1 MVNQTIRIIL
11 IEPQDLVRVGLATAL
26 PKQIPKAEVVGH
38 GATGE
43 KGLALVKAKSPAIVV
58 LDLDLPQMHGLDVI
72 QSLKQQ
78 YPKIKIMVL
87 TANREPE
94 MILSAFDRGA
104 DSYCLQHHSIG
115 LITTALQ
122 QTYQGNHWI
131 DPAISHHL
139 LQQKSQPVHQEA
151 AAESTAAVQLFEES
165 WQMVEHLTTREVDV
179 LELLTKGLTNKEI
192 AARLYIGNGTVKGH
206 VSMLMQ
212 KFGAHS
218 RTEVASRALDSGIL
232 RQYRRN
238 LA

>member
-1 MVNQTIRIIL
+1 MVNHTIRIVL
-11 IEPQDLVRVGLATAL
+11 IEPRELVRVGLATAL
-26 PKQIPKAEVVGH
+26 PKHISKAEVVGH

-43 KGLALVKAKSPAIVV
+43 KGLALVKAKLPAIVI

-94 MILSAFDRGA
+94 MVLSAFDAGA

-115 LITTALQ
+115 LITIALQ
-122 QTYQGNHWI
+122 QTHQGNHWI
-131 DPAISHHL
+131 DPAIAHHL
-139 LQQKSQPVHQEA
+139 LQRKSQPILQETTSEA
-151 AAESTAAVQLFEES
+151 ASVVQLFEES

-218 RTEVASRALDSGIL
+218 PTEVASRALDAGIVH
-232 RQYRRN
+232 QYRRT